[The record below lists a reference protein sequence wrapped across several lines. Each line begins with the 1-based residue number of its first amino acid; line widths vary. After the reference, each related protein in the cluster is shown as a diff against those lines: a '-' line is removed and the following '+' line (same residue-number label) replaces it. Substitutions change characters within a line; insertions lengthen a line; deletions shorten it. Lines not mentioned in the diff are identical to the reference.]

1 MLSTPK
7 SLSELLHIL
16 NDATEKARFQHLPQG
31 THLYHCGIYSNAA
44 SIWCANRTRLTE
56 QSGRYDITASIAE
69 ELVVMSIEAYQWREI
84 CHQIALENCSPLPAL
99 ELLCELINDNDIPL
113 PESFHGL
120 VWQSD
125 EGADCQSHLLL
136 FHPLRSLQLFDIHD
150 RHS

>member
-7 SLSELLHIL
+7 NLSELLHIL

-31 THLYHCGIYSNAA
+31 MHLYHCGIYSNAA

-56 QSGRYDITASIAE
+56 QSGRYEITASIAE
-69 ELVVMSIEAYQWREI
+69 GLVVIRIEANQGRAI

-99 ELLCELINDNDIPL
+99 ELLCELINDNEIPL
-113 PESFHGL
+113 PESPHGL

-125 EGADCQSHLLL
+125 DGADSQTYLLL
-136 FHPLRSLQLFDIHD
+136 FHPLSCLQLFDIHD
-150 RHS
+150 RQS